1 MYYKHVKK
9 DSESLE
15 PVWMGWRINIK
26 FLQFFVNMYIFN
38 SSPSQGK
45 KITCHISK
53 DNYAECELFSNEK
66 YLFQV
71 DDSFQNTKHIYI
83 LKDHLTIMKSV
94 NVRDLFSAK
103 KKVLYL
109 QLNKR
114 LS

>member
-45 KITCHISK
+45 KLHKAYSYFK
-53 DNYAECELFSNEK
+53 RSLDNYEKCKCKGLIFGEKKSTLFAVK
-66 YLFQV
+66 
-71 DDSFQNTKHIYI
+71 
-83 LKDHLTIMKSV
+83 
-94 NVRDLFSAK
+94 
-103 KKVLYL
+103 
-109 QLNKR
+109 
-114 LS
+114 